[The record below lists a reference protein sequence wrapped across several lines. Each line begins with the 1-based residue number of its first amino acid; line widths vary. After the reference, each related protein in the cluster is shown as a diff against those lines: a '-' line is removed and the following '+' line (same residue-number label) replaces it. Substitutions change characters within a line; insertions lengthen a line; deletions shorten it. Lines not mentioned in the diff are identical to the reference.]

1 VRVVLGAAPAGRSDG
16 DRSHLTGHAA
26 AGLDLR
32 PLTARSVI
40 LSILL
45 GSHPPFLAV
54 KALVR
59 TTELFG
65 ISEGTTRV
73 ALSRLAAEGDVVA
86 EAGAYR
92 LSPRLVTRQQLQDQ
106 GLHPETRTW
115 RGGWEVAVAK
125 PDLRAASDR
134 AALRSDMLALRLAE
148 VRPGVWTRPGNLI
161 RDWPEAVCERVW
173 KFEAKTGFDGTPAS
187 EIAGSLWN
195 LPAWAARAEALID
208 ALGGSSNPAQRF
220 IVAASIVRHFRDDP
234 VLPPPL
240 LPRAW
245 PGTRLRRAYEAYE
258 LELGELLRR
267 ERVRQGAGRG
277 ARRPTTGA

>member
-1 VRVVLGAAPAGRSDG
+1 M
-16 DRSHLTGHAA
+16 
-26 AGLDLR
+26 R

-73 ALSRLAAEGDVVA
+73 ALSRLAADGDVVA
-86 EAGAYR
+86 EDGAYR
-92 LSPRLVTRQQLQDQ
+92 LSPRLVTRQQRQDQ
-106 GLHPETRTW
+106 GVHPETRSW
-115 RGGWEVAVAK
+115 RGGWELAVAK
-125 PDLRAASDR
+125 PDARGVSNR
-134 AALRSDMLALRLAE
+134 SALRSDMLALRLAE
-148 VRPGVWTRPGNLI
+148 LRPGVWTRPGNLI
-161 RDWPEAVCERVW
+161 RGWPEAVCERVW
-173 KFEAKTGFDGTPAS
+173 QFEARTGFDETPAS
-187 EIAGSLWN
+187 EMAGSLWN
-195 LPAWAARAEALID
+195 LPTWAARAEALID

-234 VLPPPL
+234 VLPPAL
-240 LPRAW
+240 LPRGW
-245 PGTRLRRAYEAYE
+245 PGTRLRRAYESYE

-267 ERVRQGAGRG
+267 ERVRQVGDREGRG
-277 ARRPTTGA
+277 GRRPRTGA